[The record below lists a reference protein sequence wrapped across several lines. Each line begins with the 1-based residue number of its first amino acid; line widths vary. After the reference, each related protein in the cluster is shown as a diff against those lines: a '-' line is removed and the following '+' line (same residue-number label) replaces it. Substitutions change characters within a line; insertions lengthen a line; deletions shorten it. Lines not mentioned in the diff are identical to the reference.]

1 MSGINWVKG
10 SQKNGF
16 DLGDSGCFNLQT
28 NFFSFEN
35 SKVSSFFDII
45 ILGGGGVG
53 GRGCMVVDGNT
64 FILGIII
71 HDNHFIKSVSYAP
84 KDKTLL
90 THVVDSLR

>member
-1 MSGINWVKG
+1 
-10 SQKNGF
+10 
-16 DLGDSGCFNLQT
+16 
-28 NFFSFEN
+28 
-35 SKVSSFFDII
+35 
-45 ILGGGGVG
+45 
-53 GRGCMVVDGNT
+53 MVVEGNT